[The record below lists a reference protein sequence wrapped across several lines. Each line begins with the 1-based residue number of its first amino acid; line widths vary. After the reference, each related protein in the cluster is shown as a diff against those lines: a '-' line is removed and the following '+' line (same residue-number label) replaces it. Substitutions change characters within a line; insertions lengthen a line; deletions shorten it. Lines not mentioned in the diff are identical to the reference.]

1 MNKEILKILQQ
12 INTPVSIIE
21 GIKQLIDYEYLKIET
36 DDKELLRFYFNK
48 DLADDFL
55 FAELIDTVNEN
66 NYYTVKLMYETM
78 SKYNYV
84 YTYAKDIMRY
94 FKNNSFDV
102 NNYEHRRDVVCHV
115 LTCINTYKYSK
126 IASINEII
134 EPVPIPIFL
143 DLLNNDNTIN
153 KRVYIDT
160 EYGPIAGE
168 LDSIIEQEDIFQT
181 YYVAFIPIISK
192 IGNGY
197 TKQDFR
203 IQVYPKSPLIKSLKD
218 FDIHLIDDE
227 MYDKLTKRGEK
238 YIEVTSKPKYCY
250 YSGTSYT
257 YSVFGDNTKNMTES
271 RVMIDNSAF
280 NYFNL
285 SIDPKFTDNIFSE
298 ARSKSYM
305 KEVDPKDYWICSPVV
320 YGFDFSNKQWYKFL
334 IDNVSE
340 ITYSNNAFNELIID
354 DEIKNL
360 FIAFVTHD
368 IPSLDSIEGKGNG
381 KIFLLYGP
389 PGVGKTYSAEA
400 VAEVLK
406 KPLYYLSVGELGV
419 TPKELEM
426 SLEKAMKT
434 VERWNAILLLDE
446 VDVFAINR
454 ENSSIE
460 QNAMTAILLRTLER
474 YNGIMFMTTNLI
486 DNLDPAF
493 ISRATAVIKY
503 ETLSSLTMFK
513 IWSNLID
520 KIKQLNTINIS
531 STLKEDIKRLYDKHA
546 FLIYLN
552 GRTIKNVLR
561 LAYALALE
569 NKEELSIK
577 QIEIAVSGLAKRGA
591 Y

>member
-12 INTPVSIIE
+12 INTPVSIID

-36 DDKELLRFYFNK
+36 DDKDLLRFYFNK

-84 YTYAKDIMRY
+84 YTYAKDIIRY

-126 IASINEII
+126 ITSINEII

-168 LDSIIEQEDIFQT
+168 LDSIYEQENIFQT

-192 IGNGY
+192 IGNSY
-197 TKQDFR
+197 VKQDFR
-203 IQVYPKSPLIKSLKD
+203 IQVYPKSPLVKSLED
-218 FDIHLIDDE
+218 FNIHLIDDE

-238 YIEVTSKPKYCY
+238 YVEVTSKPKYCH
-250 YSGTSYT
+250 YSGISYT
-257 YSVFGDNTKNMTES
+257 YSIFGDNTKNMTES

-280 NYFNL
+280 NYFNP
-285 SIDPKFTDNIFSE
+285 SIDAKFTDNIFSE
-298 ARSKSYM
+298 AQGKSYM
-305 KEVDPKDYWICSPVV
+305 KEVDPKDYWTCSPVV

-340 ITYSNNAFNELIID
+340 ITYSNNAFNDLIID
-354 DEIKNL
+354 DKIKNL
-360 FIAFVTHD
+360 FIASITHD

-419 TPKELEM
+419 TPKELEA

-434 VERWNAILLLDE
+434 VERWDAILLLDE

-486 DNLDPAF
+486 ENLDPAF
-493 ISRATAVIKY
+493 ISRATAIIKY
-503 ETLSSLTMFK
+503 PNLNEQNRK
-513 IWSNLID
+513 AIWLNLID
-520 KIKQLNTINIS
+520 KIKDLNTINIS
-531 STLKEDIKRLYDKHA
+531 SS
-546 FLIYLN
+546 LIDDLSPVYEHQYN
-552 GRTIKNVLR
+552 GRTIKNILR
-561 LAYALALE
+561 LAYALALV
-569 NKEELSIK
+569 NKEDLSINH
-577 QIEIAVSGLAKRGA
+577 INIAIYGLGMK
-591 Y
+591 